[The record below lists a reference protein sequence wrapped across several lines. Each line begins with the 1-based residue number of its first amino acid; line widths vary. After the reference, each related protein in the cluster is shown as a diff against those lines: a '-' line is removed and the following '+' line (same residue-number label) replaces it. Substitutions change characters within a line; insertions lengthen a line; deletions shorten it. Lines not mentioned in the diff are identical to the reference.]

1 MCKKI
6 KKHLTFKIYCC
17 IICFE
22 RKKTV
27 YFFNGFLLLFFE
39 AIKMGQY
46 FTNEKL
52 PSDVRKTEC
61 FVLGNKFTFLTDNG
75 VFSKD
80 GLDFGSR
87 LLLETIP
94 LEEVGGKIL
103 DMGCGYGVFGI
114 ILGKLTSAN
123 IDMVD
128 VNLRALH
135 LTERN
140 AKLNGVS
147 NVNVFESNAYEKISA
162 KYSSIITNPPI
173 RAGKK
178 VVYDIVMNAKDYLN
192 EDGKLFIVIRKEQGA
207 KSLIVDL
214 KKIYT
219 VEVLEKSKG
228 FYIIKCSL

>member
-1 MCKKI
+1 
-6 KKHLTFKIYCC
+6 
-17 IICFE
+17 
-22 RKKTV
+22 
-27 YFFNGFLLLFFE
+27 
-39 AIKMGQY
+39 MGQY

-52 PSDVRKTEC
+52 PSNVRRTEC
-61 FVLGNKFTFLTDNG
+61 VVSGRKFIFLTDNG

-114 ILGKLTSAN
+114 VLAKLTKAHV
-123 IDMVD
+123 DMVD

-140 AKLNGVS
+140 IKENHV
-147 NVNVFESNAYEKISA
+147 NDVNVFESNVYENVYD
-162 KYSSIITNPPI
+162 KYSTIITNPPI

-178 VVYDIVMNAKDYLN
+178 IVYDIVMKAKDYLE
-192 EDGKLFIVIRKEQGA
+192 EDGKLFLVIRKEQGA

-214 KKIYT
+214 EKIYN
-219 VEVLEKSKG
+219 VKVLEKKKG
-228 FYIIKCSL
+228 FFILECTLQLTK

>member
-1 MCKKI
+1 
-6 KKHLTFKIYCC
+6 
-17 IICFE
+17 
-22 RKKTV
+22 
-27 YFFNGFLLLFFE
+27 
-39 AIKMGQY
+39 MGQY
-46 FTNEKL
+46 FSNENL
-52 PSDVRKTEC
+52 PSNVRRTEC
-61 FVLGNKFTFLTDNG
+61 VVLGRKFVFLTDNG

-114 ILGKLTSAN
+114 VLSKLTHAHV
-123 IDMVD
+123 DMVD

-140 AKLNGVS
+140 IKENHIVD
-147 NVNVFESNAYEKISA
+147 VDVFESNVYENVKD
-162 KYSSIITNPPI
+162 KYSTIITNPPI

-178 VVYDIVMNAKDYLN
+178 VVYDIVMNAKNYLDD
-192 EDGKLFIVIRKEQGA
+192 DGKLYLVIRKEQGA

-214 KKIYT
+214 EKLYNVK
-219 VEVLEKSKG
+219 VLEKKKG
-228 FYIIKCSL
+228 FFILECTLQLTK

>member
-1 MCKKI
+1 
-6 KKHLTFKIYCC
+6 
-17 IICFE
+17 
-22 RKKTV
+22 
-27 YFFNGFLLLFFE
+27 
-39 AIKMGQY
+39 MGQY

-52 PSDVRKTEC
+52 PSNVRRTEC
-61 FVLGNKFTFLTDNG
+61 VVSGRKFIFLTDNG

-114 ILGKLTSAN
+114 VISKLTRAHV
-123 IDMVD
+123 DMVD

-135 LTERN
+135 LAERN
-140 AKLNGVS
+140 IKENHV
-147 NVNVFESNAYEKISA
+147 NDVNVFESNVYENVYD
-162 KYSSIITNPPI
+162 KYSTIITNPPI

-178 VVYDIVMNAKDYLN
+178 IVYDIVMKAKDYLE
-192 EDGKLFIVIRKEQGA
+192 EDGKLFLVIRKEQGA

-214 KKIYT
+214 EKIYN
-219 VEVLEKSKG
+219 VKVLEKKKG
-228 FYIIKCSL
+228 FFILKCTVKTVE

>member
-1 MCKKI
+1 
-6 KKHLTFKIYCC
+6 
-17 IICFE
+17 
-22 RKKTV
+22 
-27 YFFNGFLLLFFE
+27 
-39 AIKMGQY
+39 MGQY

-52 PSDVRKTEC
+52 PSNVRKTEC

-94 LEEVGGKIL
+94 LDEVGGKIL

-114 ILGKLTSAN
+114 VVGKLTSAHV
-123 IDMVD
+123 DMVD

-135 LTERN
+135 LAERN
-140 AKLNGVS
+140 ARENHVD
-147 NVNVFESNAYEKISA
+147 NVNIFESNVYQNVSS

-173 RAGKK
+173 RAGKQ
-178 VVYDIVMNAKDYLN
+178 VVYDIVMNAKEYL
-192 EDGKLFIVIRKEQGA
+192 EKDGKLFLVIRKEQGA

-214 KKIYT
+214 ETVYT
-219 VEVLEKSKG
+219 VKVLEKKKG
-228 FYIIKCSL
+228 FFILECTI

>member
-1 MCKKI
+1 
-6 KKHLTFKIYCC
+6 
-17 IICFE
+17 
-22 RKKTV
+22 
-27 YFFNGFLLLFFE
+27 
-39 AIKMGQY
+39 MGQY

-52 PSDVRKTEC
+52 PSNVRKTEC

-114 ILGKLTSAN
+114 ILSKITSSYV
-123 IDMVD
+123 DMVD

-135 LTERN
+135 LAERN
-140 AKLNGVS
+140 AKSNGVS
-147 NVNVFESNAYEKISA
+147 NVNIFESNVYENVSG
-162 KYSSIITNPPI
+162 KYSTIVTNPPI

-178 VVYDIVMNAKDYLN
+178 VVYDILMNAKDYLEEN
-192 EDGKLFIVIRKEQGA
+192 GKLFLVIRKEQGA

-228 FYIIKCSL
+228 FYILKCFCN

>member
-1 MCKKI
+1 
-6 KKHLTFKIYCC
+6 
-17 IICFE
+17 
-22 RKKTV
+22 
-27 YFFNGFLLLFFE
+27 
-39 AIKMGQY
+39 MGHY

-52 PSDVRKTEC
+52 PSNVKKTEC
-61 FVLGNKFTFLTDNG
+61 FVLGSKFTFLTDNG

-87 LLLETIP
+87 LLLESIP

-114 ILGKLTSAN
+114 VLSKITDAH

-135 LTERN
+135 LSRRN
-140 AKLNGVS
+140 IEENH
-147 NVNVFESNAYEKISA
+147 VNNISVFESNCYSNVEA
-162 KYSSIITNPPI
+162 KYTSIITNPPI

-178 VVYDIVMNAKDYLN
+178 IVYDIVMNAKEHL
-192 EDGKLFIVIRKEQGA
+192 EDNGKLFIVIRKEQGA

-214 KKIYT
+214 EKVYHVDILAKK
-219 VEVLEKSKG
+219 KG
-228 FYIIKCSL
+228 FFIIKCSL